1 MRIAIDANVLDASWG
16 GIPKY
21 VDRIVRELLR
31 MGDEVDLLANTR
43 HLSRSIEGA
52 HEVGVRVKG
61 RPVWREVFVPLW
73 LARRRPDVLWAPES
87 VLPRTLPVPA
97 VVTVH
102 DLATLRFVGTKPA
115 REERRFRRIVRRS
128 AIRATRTIA
137 VSQTTAEDMRDLWG
151 CNLEHVRVVPNG
163 VDEMFQAGDRAA
175 ARKAVNA
182 RWGINAPFVLHV
194 GSLEP
199 RKGLDVL
206 IDAAVRSRTEGGRW
220 RVVLAGSSPGPTG
233 RMLAEKARSSGVC
246 DLLGPVAEAELVDL
260 YRSAA
265 VFAAP
270 ALYEGFGIAPLEAM
284 ASATPVVIAAG
295 SGGLE
300 EISGPGAI
308 VVQERTAEAWQI
320 SIEAA
325 MKRPAEL
332 LERGA
337 TLARRFRWPA
347 VAAETREVLA
357 EAASGAVKGSRPDRT
372 PS

>member
-1 MRIAIDANVLDASWG
+1 
-16 GIPKY
+16 
-21 VDRIVRELLR
+21 
-31 MGDEVDLLANTR
+31 
-43 HLSRSIEGA
+43 
-52 HEVGVRVKG
+52 
-61 RPVWREVFVPLW
+61 
-73 LARRRPDVLWAPES
+73 
-87 VLPRTLPVPA
+87 
-97 VVTVH
+97 
-102 DLATLRFVGTKPA
+102 
-115 REERRFRRIVRRS
+115 
-128 AIRATRTIA
+128 
-137 VSQTTAEDMRDLWG
+137 MRDLWG
-151 CNLEHVRVVPNG
+151 FNLEHVRVVPNG

-220 RVVLAGSSPGPTG
+220 RG

-260 YRSAA
+260 YRSAD